1 MSTNPVTQTPPTGSD
16 HKSDLPDNF
25 IYAGAVGIM
34 GLIGLFLASR
44 AGHGMAYSG
53 GLTFFAFA
61 VLFIFL
67 MIKRAYDK
75 AEGVRGGGL
84 PLFVRVAI
92 SVAFGY
98 FLYGIVADQAPGQA
112 TLVGVISAVVVF
124 ALLAII
130 DRIAI
135 RAE

>member
-1 MSTNPVTQTPPTGSD
+1 
-16 HKSDLPDNF
+16 
-25 IYAGAVGIM
+25 
-34 GLIGLFLASR
+34 
-44 AGHGMAYSG
+44 MAYSA
-53 GLTFFAFA
+53 GLAFFAFA

-75 AEGVRGGGL
+75 REGLRSGGL

-92 SVAFGY
+92 SVVFGY
-98 FLYGIVADQAPGQA
+98 FLYGIVADQAPDQA

>member
-1 MSTNPVTQTPPTGSD
+1 MSHIEPAGSGN
-16 HKSDLPDNF
+16 HNSDLPDSF
-25 IYAGAVGIM
+25 LYGGAVGIM
-34 GLIGLFLASR
+34 GIVGLIVAAR

-53 GLTFFAFA
+53 GLAFFTFA

-67 MIKRAYDK
+67 MIKRGFDK
-75 AEGVRGGGL
+75 SEGIRSGGL
-84 PLFVRVAI
+84 PLFVRVAAA
-92 SVAFGY
+92 VAFGY
-98 FLYGIVADQAPGQA
+98 LLYGIVADQAPDQA
-112 TLVGVISAVVVF
+112 TLVGVIAAVVVF

>member
-1 MSTNPVTQTPPTGSD
+1 MNQTPPAGSD

-34 GLIGLFLASR
+34 GVVALFLAAR
-44 AGHGMAYSG
+44 AGHGAAYSG

-67 MIKRAYDK
+67 MIKRGFDK
-75 AEGVRGGGL
+75 SQGIRSGGL
-84 PLFVRVAI
+84 PLFVRVAAAG
-92 SVAFGY
+92 AFGY
-98 FLYGIVADQAPGQA
+98 LLYGIVADQAPDQA
-112 TLVGVISAVVVF
+112 TLVGVIATVVVF

>member
-1 MSTNPVTQTPPTGSD
+1 MNQTQPAGSD
-16 HKSDLPDNF
+16 HKSGLPDNF
-25 IYAGAVGIM
+25 IYAGAVGVM
-34 GLIGLFLASR
+34 GVVALFLAAR
-44 AGHGMAYSG
+44 AGHGAAYSG

-67 MIKRAYDK
+67 MIKRGFDK
-75 AEGVRGGGL
+75 SEGIRSGGL
-84 PLFVRVAI
+84 PLFVRVAAA
-92 SVAFGY
+92 VAFGY
-98 FLYGIVADQAPGQA
+98 LLYGIVADQAPDQA
-112 TLVGVISAVVVF
+112 TLVGVIAAVVVF

>member
-1 MSTNPVTQTPPTGSD
+1 MNQTQPAESD
-16 HKSDLPDNF
+16 HRSDLPDSF
-25 IYAGAVGIM
+25 IYAGAVGVM
-34 GLIGLFLASR
+34 GVVALFLASR
-44 AGHGMAYSG
+44 AGHGAAYSG

-67 MIKRAYDK
+67 MIKRGFDK
-75 AEGVRGGGL
+75 SEGIRSGGL
-84 PLFVRVAI
+84 PLFVRVAA
-92 SVAFGY
+92 SAAFGY
-98 FLYGIVADQAPGQA
+98 LLYGIVADHADQA
-112 TLVGVISAVVVF
+112 TLVGVIAAVVVF

>member
-1 MSTNPVTQTPPTGSD
+1 MNETQSAGSD
-16 HKSDLPDNF
+16 HKPELPDSF
-25 IYAGAVGIM
+25 IYAGAVGVM
-34 GLIGLFLASR
+34 GVVALFLAAH
-44 AGHGMAYSG
+44 AGHGMAYSA

-61 VLFIFL
+61 VLFVFL

-75 AEGVRGGGL
+75 AEHIASGVL
-84 PLFVRVAI
+84 PLFARVAI
-92 SVAFGY
+92 AVAFGY
-98 FLYGIVADQAPGQA
+98 FLYSIASDPVPDHA
-112 TLVGVISAVVVF
+112 TLVGVVAAVVVF

>member
-1 MSTNPVTQTPPTGSD
+1 MNQNPPAHNQTSD
-16 HKSDLPDNF
+16 HSSDMPDGF
-25 IYAGAVGIM
+25 IYAGAVGVM
-34 GLIGLFLASR
+34 GLVALFLAAR
-44 AGHGMAYSG
+44 AGHGMAYSA
-53 GLTFFAFA
+53 GLAFFAFA

-75 AEGVRGGGL
+75 KEGLRSGGL
-84 PLFVRVAI
+84 PLFVRVGI
-92 SVAFGY
+92 SVVFGY
-98 FLYGIVADQAPGQA
+98 FLYGIVADQAPEQA

>member
-1 MSTNPVTQTPPTGSD
+1 MNQTPPAGPD
-16 HKSDLPDNF
+16 HKSDLPDNYL
-25 IYAGAVGIM
+25 YAGAVGIM
-34 GLIGLFLASR
+34 GLIALFLAAR

-53 GLTFFAFA
+53 GLAFFAFA

-75 AEGVRGGGL
+75 AEGIKPGGL

-98 FLYGIVADQAPGQA
+98 FLYGIVADAAPDQA
-112 TLVGVISAVVVF
+112 TLVGVIAAVVVF

>member
-1 MSTNPVTQTPPTGSD
+1 MSANPVTPTPPAGSD

-25 IYAGAVGIM
+25 IYAGAVGVM
-34 GLIGLFLASR
+34 GIIALFLASR

-67 MIKRAYDK
+67 MIKRAFDK
-75 AEGVRGGGL
+75 SEGIRAGGL
-84 PLFVRVAI
+84 PLFVRVAV

-98 FLYGIVADQAPGQA
+98 FLYGIVADEAPDQA

>member
-1 MSTNPVTQTPPTGSD
+1 MNQTQPAESD
-16 HKSDLPDNF
+16 HRSDLPDSF
-25 IYAGAVGIM
+25 IYAGAVGVM
-34 GLIGLFLASR
+34 GLVALFLAAR
-44 AGHGMAYSG
+44 AGHGAAYSG

-67 MIKRAYDK
+67 MIKRGFDK
-75 AEGVRGGGL
+75 SEGIKSGGL
-84 PLFVRVAI
+84 PLFVRVAAA
-92 SVAFGY
+92 VAFGY
-98 FLYGIVADQAPGQA
+98 LLYGIVADQAPDQA
-112 TLVGVISAVVVF
+112 TLVGVIAAVVVF

>member
-1 MSTNPVTQTPPTGSD
+1 MNQTQPAHNQTSD
-16 HKSDLPDNF
+16 HSSDLPDGS
-25 IYAGAVGIM
+25 IYAGA
-34 GLIGLFLASR
+34 AR
-44 AGHGMAYSG
+44 AGHGMAYSA
-53 GLTFFAFA
+53 GLAFFAFA

-75 AEGVRGGGL
+75 KEGLRSGGL
-84 PLFVRVAI
+84 PLFVRVGI
-92 SVAFGY
+92 SVVFGY
-98 FLYGIVADQAPGQA
+98 FLYGIVADQAPEQA

>member
-1 MSTNPVTQTPPTGSD
+1 MNQTPPAGPD
-16 HKSDLPDNF
+16 HKSGLPDNYM
-25 IYAGAVGIM
+25 YAGAVGIM
-34 GLIGLFLASR
+34 GLIALFLAAR

-53 GLTFFAFA
+53 GLAFFVFA

-75 AEGVRGGGL
+75 AEGIKSGGL

-92 SVAFGY
+92 SLAFGY
-98 FLYGIVADQAPGQA
+98 FLYGIVADAAPDQAI
-112 TLVGVISAVVVF
+112 LVGVIAAVVVF

>member
-1 MSTNPVTQTPPTGSD
+1 MSHIEPAGSGN
-16 HKSDLPDNF
+16 HNSDLPDSF
-25 IYAGAVGIM
+25 LYGGAVGIM
-34 GLIGLFLASR
+34 GIVGLIVAAR

-53 GLTFFAFA
+53 GLAFFTFA

-67 MIKRAYDK
+67 MIKRGYDK
-75 AEGVRGGGL
+75 REGVRSGGL
-84 PLFVRVAI
+84 PLFARVAI
-92 SVAFGY
+92 SIVFGY
-98 FLYGIVADQAPGQA
+98 LLYGIVADQAPDQA
-112 TLVGVISAVVVF
+112 TLVGVIAAVVVF

>member
-1 MSTNPVTQTPPTGSD
+1 MNQTPASQPSGAGSD
-16 HKSDLPDNF
+16 HKSELPDSF
-25 IYAGAVGIM
+25 IYAGAVGLM
-34 GLIGLFLASR
+34 GIVGLAVAAR
-44 AGHGMAYSG
+44 AGHGMPYSG
-53 GLTFFAFA
+53 GLTFFIFA

-75 AEGVRGGGL
+75 AEGLRSGGL
-84 PLFVRVAI
+84 PLFVRVAV
-92 SVAFGY
+92 SVVFGY
-98 FLYGIVADQAPGQA
+98 FLYGIVADQAPDQA
-112 TLVGVISAVVVF
+112 TLVGVIAAVVVF

>member
-1 MSTNPVTQTPPTGSD
+1 MNQTEPAPNQASD
-16 HKSDLPDNF
+16 HSSNLPDSF
-25 IYAGAVGIM
+25 IYAGAVGVM
-34 GLIGLFLASR
+34 GLIALFLAAR
-44 AGHGMAYSG
+44 AGHGAAYSG

-75 AEGVRGGGL
+75 REGLRSGGL
-84 PLFVRVAI
+84 PLFVRVGI
-92 SVAFGY
+92 SVVFGY
-98 FLYGIVADQAPGQA
+98 FLYGIVADQAPDQA

>member
-1 MSTNPVTQTPPTGSD
+1 MNQTQSAGSD
-16 HKSDLPDNF
+16 HKSELPDSF
-25 IYAGAVGIM
+25 IYAGAVGVM
-34 GLIGLFLASR
+34 GVVALFLAAR
-44 AGHGMAYSG
+44 AGHGAAYSG

-67 MIKRAYDK
+67 MIKRGFDK
-75 AEGVRGGGL
+75 SEGIRSGGL
-84 PLFVRVAI
+84 PLFVRVAAAA
-92 SVAFGY
+92 AFGY
-98 FLYGIVADQAPGQA
+98 LLYGIVADQAPDRA
-112 TLVGVISAVVVF
+112 TLVGVIAAVVVF